1 MENNNNDEKR
11 FAENREIII
20 MRDFFAP
27 KAREKIRF
35 TAFSG
40 PQNVFY
46 TSIAR
51 AARKFWDFRTS
62 KCGLLRRFCFKNSR
76 FLEGEGG
83 VGKIFIRIFEICR
96 ILDNNNTEK
105 LRFGHLGP

>member
-1 MENNNNDEKR
+1 MQKLIQSSKLATNSSEYRPDNINNPPVGANDIFKIWKILENNNNDEKR

-27 KAREKIRF
+27 KAGEKIRF

-51 AARKFWDFRTS
+51 SSAKI
-62 KCGLLRRFCFKNSR
+62 
-76 FLEGEGG
+76 
-83 VGKIFIRIFEICR
+83 VGF
-96 ILDNNNTEK
+96 
-105 LRFGHLGP
+105 